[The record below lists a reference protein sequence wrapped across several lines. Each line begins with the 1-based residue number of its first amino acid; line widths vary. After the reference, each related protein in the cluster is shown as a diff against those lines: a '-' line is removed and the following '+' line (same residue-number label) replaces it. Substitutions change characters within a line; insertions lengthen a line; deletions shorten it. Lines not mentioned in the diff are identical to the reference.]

1 MACATRAALHSYVFS
16 LILLCLSAS
25 AGADLVTTDQV
36 APAPSRAQSD
46 RDRVKGLIAR
56 PEVAKKLETLGVLSA
71 DAQARVDALTD
82 EEVSVLAAR
91 IDALPA
97 GGLSDQNWLLVVIA
111 VILVAILI
119 AL

>member
-1 MACATRAALHSYVFS
+1 MKTKLTRLLTPFFVA
-16 LILLCLSAS
+16 LLCAAFYVPPAT
-25 AGADLVTTDQV
+25 AGLIGTGEV
-36 APAPSRAQSD
+36 AAPPQSE
-46 RDRVKGLIAR
+46 RERVKALIDR
-56 PEVAKKLETLGVLSA
+56 PEVAQKLQTLGVLPK

-82 EEVSVLAAR
+82 EEVASLASK

-97 GGLSDQNWLLVVIA
+97 GAMTDQNWLLVIIA

>member
-1 MACATRAALHSYVFS
+1 MNIVITRLYTPFVAAFLCAALF
-16 LILLCLSAS
+16 A
-25 AGADLVTTDQV
+25 
-36 APAPSRAQSD
+36 APALAGLVGTGEVAAPEQSE
-46 RDRVKGLIAR
+46 RERVKALIAR
-56 PEVAKKLETLGVLSA
+56 PEVAKKLETLGVLPN

-82 EEVSVLAAR
+82 EEVRVLAAR

-97 GGLSDQNWLLVVIA
+97 GGLSDQNWLLIIIA